1 MNEAEI
7 GILCVIGLLGLAVW
21 WLDRLQTHI
30 TRLSMDIMDVRYK
43 LNRHYQKSGLDASKW
58 VAR

>member
-1 MNEAEI
+1 MNPIEL
-7 GILCVIGLLGLAVW
+7 GIVCALGLMYLACV
-21 WLDRLQTHI
+21 WLDRVVKHLTQG
-30 TRLSMDIMDVRYK
+30 LKDVQDVRYK